1 MFSFIPSMMY
11 TRQRTRRTYTNFDE
25 LREDLL
31 SHTGRSILHELSDE
45 ELADLVAYI
54 QEQLHG
60 NDEQAIVEQDR
71 WTIWSAQKGEQ

>member
-11 TRQRTRRTYTNFDE
+11 TRERTRRSYTNFNE

-31 SHTGRSILHELSDE
+31 SRTGRSILHELSDE

-54 QEQLHG
+54 QE
-60 NDEQAIVEQDR
+60 
-71 WTIWSAQKGEQ
+71 